1 MAPLEVQ
8 YACESFL
15 PVILA
20 LGAAAAAISA
30 QQPARMALPTPAS
43 LNRLPAGAT
52 VERSGFLTI
61 EQAPPSPVPP
71 TIRPNRGQSELTF
84 YAELAGISNAEAAKR
99 LREQEA
105 LRPFAERLVR
115 QLRTRE
121 RVNFIDVEIVHKPE
135 WAYHVYFK
143 REPDK
148 TLACYTQNRRFKA
161 RWSRYSNAG
170 VAEAGAGHGSIAS
183 TRSGGPPATA

>member
-71 TIRPNRGQSELTF
+71 
-84 YAELAGISNAEAAKR
+84 
-99 LREQEA
+99 LRTWSRTAPASVNFTA
-105 LRPFAERLVR
+105 LPSRLVSTC
-115 QLRTRE
+115 TR
-121 RVNFIDVEIVHKPE
+121 R
-135 WAYHVYFK
+135 
-143 REPDK
+143 
-148 TLACYTQNRRFKA
+148 C
-161 RWSRYSNAG
+161 SS
-170 VAEAGAGHGSIAS
+170 
-183 TRSGGPPATA
+183 